1 MIDSPSFMCFIASK
15 FCVAGMKQHV
25 FLQLVNFLWNTLL
38 ENIDSKSKILDII
51 SEPSHL
57 LFDAAEVGNFGFLSE
72 LISAHPSLIWEV
84 DDKKQS
90 IIHTAVSH
98 RHSSIFNLIHEIG
111 SAKDVILSYIVQEN
125 NTILHL
131 AAKLAP
137 PGRLGLVSGAPV
149 QMCLELIWFEVTP
162 VGEKGRK
169 PGKSIY

>member
-72 LISAHPSLIWEV
+72 LISAYPSLIWEV
-84 DDKKQS
+84 DSRNRS
-90 IIHTAVSH
+90 IIHTAVLN
-98 RHSSIFNLIHEIG
+98 RHASIYNLIHEIG
-111 SAKDVILSYIVQEN
+111 SIKDIIVTFAGEEDEN
-125 NTILHL
+125 TLLHL

-137 PGRLGLVSGAPV
+137 PSQLELVSGAAF
-149 QMCLELIWFEVTP
+149 QMSHEISWFEVLP
-162 VGEKGRK
+162 F
-169 PGKSIY
+169 